1 MILIIQLSFF
11 ILNCIIF
18 ITITITITIIII
30 ITNLILKNKN
40 ILFIKMY
47 KTYYQAKRYYYNY
60 Q

>member
-18 ITITITITIIII
+18 ITITITIIIII
-30 ITNLILKNKN
+30 ITKLILKNKN

-47 KTYYQAKRYYYNY
+47 KTYY
-60 Q
+60 